1 MKKLLSII
9 LCLGLLFAL
18 AVPSSAASDSAAVD
32 FVTMQGYMV
41 GTGSG
46 FEPDHPVTK
55 AMACRVL
62 YNMAGQP
69 QVNAAGGLRGAV
81 CYCRSLGC
89 PNWPDF
95 HRRL

>member
-18 AVPSSAASDSAAVD
+18 AVPSSAVSDSAAVD

-46 FEPDHPVTK
+46 FEPDRPVTK

-69 QVNAAGGLRGAV
+69 R
-81 CYCRSLGC
+81 
-89 PNWPDF
+89 
-95 HRRL
+95 